1 MLTNTARPSRTLSPR
16 APRAAWRLA
25 ITCTATLALVA
36 PTGGA
41 AQARP
46 ETPEDTASGSVVAA
60 KKVVPTRVNG
70 LYGVKVRGGWLLR

>member
-1 MLTNTARPSRTLSPR
+1 MLTNTARPNRTLSPR

-25 ITCTATLALVA
+25 ITCAATLTLVA
-36 PTGGA
+36 PVGGA

-46 ETPEDTASGSVVAA
+46 ETPEDTASGSVAA
-60 KKVVPTRVNG
+60 AKVVPTRVNG